1 VTLEQ
6 ATHFFKD
13 VGWIVGAVGLLIA
26 AGVLVTVWR
35 RWWLSSTR
43 RTQTRRWV
51 PGATRRSG
59 SLLSVVHPGASGPEA
74 YTQGGCC
81 ERA

>member
-35 RWWLSSTR
+35 RW
-43 RTQTRRWV
+43 
-51 PGATRRSG
+51 
-59 SLLSVVHPGASGPEA
+59 
-74 YTQGGCC
+74 
-81 ERA
+81 